1 MIPRT
6 STRPLRATAW
16 RFTALVAVALLGT
29 PLVAMAQDEDALDQ
43 VRLEPLQLIEHLNVL
58 VEDLTPDAEAVAV
71 TREGIQAAAE
81 ARLSE
86 AGLRSTND
94 PASSTLYF
102 QVSVL
107 CKGAAGVCAIDVSSA
122 VVQDVYMSPGA
133 TRAVKAKTWYTGQI
147 FLATRALAQ
156 QQVHTIVRQ
165 QTDAFA
171 QDVRAARQRQP
182 AGTSPARSTAPAL
195 GD

>member
-1 MIPRT
+1 M
-6 STRPLRATAW
+6 AW
-16 RFTALVAVALLGT
+16 RFTALLAVALLGT
-29 PLVAMAQDEDALDQ
+29 PIVAMAQGEDALDH
-43 VRLEPLQLIEHLNVL
+43 VRLEPLQLIEQLNVL
-58 VEDLTPDAEAVAV
+58 VEDLTPDAETVAV

-86 AGLRSTND
+86 AGLASTTD
-94 PASSTLYF
+94 PAASSTLYF

-147 FLATRALAQ
+147 FLATRTLAQ
-156 QQVHTIVRQ
+156 QQVHAIVRQ

-171 QDVRAARQRQP
+171 QDVRAARQRRP
-182 AGTSPARSTAPAL
+182 AGTARATGPAL
-195 GD
+195 GE